1 MGLDKDNNK
10 QTIIISDAEQE
21 KKPWAASWPAFGHYL
36 NKYKYWVLGTS
47 IILGL
52 VGFAGVKFVYNPSK
66 ETFKIGFAYNKSNFI
81 SKINS
86 RNEVAYYYS
95 NGSPFDY
102 QYVISLNNMK
112 SVVDASNKK
121 AQDDYLKNNPTATK
135 EEVENVKGEFA
146 SINYEEINK
155 SNLLTI
161 TEINDNSFIDT
172 SSYLA
177 FDINGHNK
185 DFSSDK
191 LAQSFCMALV
201 KGAQIGQNSSGD
213 FNASTNLDGFYEISS
228 PFNKLDT
235 QITMLQD
242 EVDFLFSSYQSLINI
257 FGGNTEVITTGSSNK
272 TSLSNAFRQFKNAL
286 GISISAEDANM
297 SSISSLN
304 NSLTF
309 DVDNTT
315 YKYVYVDTTSSKEL
329 YLSYYSNKKK
339 SIQTSIED
347 LKNKLSSEQENYNDL
362 SDKLQSNEISSE
374 ERNMLKSALN
384 NSFKN
389 INNYNNQISEYTM
402 ELSKIPYQENFIN
415 SITDWSSW
423 KSSNAVIADTE
434 IFKNYMKVL
443 DSINTL
449 YNTLE
454 KQAGIFK
461 NVYESACQEISTAS
475 NNNVKT
481 LYRNVM
487 QTSGSKSWVLGAG
500 GGVVLGFLAS
510 TLIAFGI
517 GQYERRKA
525 ILLGEPDPII
535 PVKKEEM
542 AKEESV
548 EEEKSE
554 DKTSDDKKEED
565 KAE

>member
-86 RNEVAYYYS
+86 RNEVAYYYP

-135 EEVENVKGEFA
+135 EEIENVKGEFA

-201 KGAQIGQNSSGD
+201 KSAQIGQNSSGD

-228 PFNKLDT
+228 PFNRLD
-235 QITMLQD
+235 
-242 EVDFLFSSYQSLINI
+242 
-257 FGGNTEVITTGSSNK
+257 K
-272 TSLSNAFRQFKNAL
+272 
-286 GISISAEDANM
+286 
-297 SSISSLN
+297 
-304 NSLTF
+304 
-309 DVDNTT
+309 
-315 YKYVYVDTTSSKEL
+315 
-329 YLSYYSNKKK
+329 
-339 SIQTSIED
+339 
-347 LKNKLSSEQENYNDL
+347 
-362 SDKLQSNEISSE
+362 
-374 ERNMLKSALN
+374 
-384 NSFKN
+384 
-389 INNYNNQISEYTM
+389 
-402 ELSKIPYQENFIN
+402 
-415 SITDWSSW
+415 
-423 KSSNAVIADTE
+423 
-434 IFKNYMKVL
+434 
-443 DSINTL
+443 
-449 YNTLE
+449 
-454 KQAGIFK
+454 
-461 NVYESACQEISTAS
+461 
-475 NNNVKT
+475 
-481 LYRNVM
+481 
-487 QTSGSKSWVLGAG
+487 
-500 GGVVLGFLAS
+500 
-510 TLIAFGI
+510 
-517 GQYERRKA
+517 
-525 ILLGEPDPII
+525 
-535 PVKKEEM
+535 
-542 AKEESV
+542 
-548 EEEKSE
+548 
-554 DKTSDDKKEED
+554 
-565 KAE
+565 

>member
-1 MGLDKDNNK
+1 MGSDKDNNK

-36 NKYKYWVLGTS
+36 NKYKYWILGTS

-86 RNEVAYYYS
+86 RNEVAYFYP

-172 SSYLA
+172 SFYLA

-201 KGAQIGQNSSGD
+201 KSAQIGQNSSGD

-242 EVDFLFSSYQSLINI
+242 EVDFLFSSYQSLMNI

-286 GISISAEDANM
+286 DIEDANM

-339 SIQTSIED
+339 SIQISIKD

-384 NSFKN
+384 NSFNN

-434 IFKNYMKVL
+434 IFKNYTKLL

-461 NVYESACQEISTAS
+461 NVYESAYQEISTAS

-535 PVKKEEM
+535 SVKKEEM

-548 EEEKSE
+548 EEEKPE

>member
-36 NKYKYWVLGTS
+36 NKYKYWILGTS

-86 RNEVAYYYS
+86 RNEVAYYYP

-135 EEVENVKGEFA
+135 EEIENVKGEFA

-201 KGAQIGQNSSGD
+201 KSAQIGQNSSGD
-213 FNASTNLDGFYEISS
+213 FNAFTNLDGFYEISS

-242 EVDFLFSSYQSLINI
+242 EVDFLFSSYQFLINI

-272 TSLSNAFRQFKNAL
+272 TSLSNAFRQFK
-286 GISISAEDANM
+286 ISISTEDANM

-434 IFKNYMKVL
+434 IFKNYTKVL

-461 NVYESACQEISTAS
+461 NVYESAYQEISTAS

-535 PVKKEEM
+535 PVKKKEM

-548 EEEKSE
+548 KEEKPE